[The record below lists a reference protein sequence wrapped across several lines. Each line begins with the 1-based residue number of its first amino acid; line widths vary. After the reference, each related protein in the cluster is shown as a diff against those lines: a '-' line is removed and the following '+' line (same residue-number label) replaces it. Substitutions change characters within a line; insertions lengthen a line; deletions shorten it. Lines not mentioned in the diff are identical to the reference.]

1 MDKNTLKKMTV
12 ATLKEQ
18 AKKIPDVKS
27 LSSMKKDELIEL
39 ILKHEGTGAKS
50 PKPAKSSKTAKPA
63 KKSAAIK
70 QDGPL
75 NKSEVKQRIR
85 ALKQEKNDA
94 ISSQDRA
101 RARQC
106 TKQIHDYKRWLR
118 KMAGAK
124 KRSSQSDI

>member
-1 MDKNTLKKMTV
+1 MDKNDLKKMTV

-27 LSSMKKDELIEL
+27 LSSMKKDELIDL
-39 ILKHEGTGAKS
+39 ILEHEGAGAAP
-50 PKPAKSSKTAKPA
+50 PKPAKPAKPA

-75 NKSEVKQRIR
+75 NKSDVKQRIR

-106 TKQIHDYKRWLR
+106 TRQIHDYKRWLR
-118 KMAGAK
+118 KMADAK
-124 KRSSQSDI
+124 KRSSKSDI